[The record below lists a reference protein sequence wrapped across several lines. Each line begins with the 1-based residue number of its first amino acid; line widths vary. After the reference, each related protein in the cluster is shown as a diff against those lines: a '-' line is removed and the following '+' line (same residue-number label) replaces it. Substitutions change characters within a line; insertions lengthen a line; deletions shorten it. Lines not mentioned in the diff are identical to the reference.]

1 MIFDGCFSLFRPGL
15 SSAFGISNENR
26 PAYRNTSHPQR
37 AFVQLNCMREEGI
50 LTDVALVASGHEV
63 NIFFSFKNYFL
74 IINAIS
80 HLTHI

>member
-1 MIFDGCFSLFRPGL
+1 MLNKPQERKNKLFVIKLYLTDFFHFRPGL
-15 SSAFGISNENR
+15 TSSFGISNENR

-63 NIFFSFKNYFL
+63 NIIF
-74 IINAIS
+74 
-80 HLTHI
+80 

>member
-1 MIFDGCFSLFRPGL
+1 MIFDRFFSHFRPGL
-15 SSAFGISNENR
+15 TSSFGISNENR

-63 NIFFSFKNYFL
+63 NIIFDNKYYVFV
-74 IINAIS
+74 
-80 HLTHI
+80 T